1 MKKRFFAGL
10 LACLMVVGLLPLSM
24 LLKPVSAKA
33 DITTGKR
40 EFSSE
45 KLSIEKDESKKNEE
59 IDLQNGFSIYR
70 GSGSKTESNKTIK
83 FKGENAEGYVAT
95 VKYATG
101 GKADIKPLEKKI
113 SAAIKFEASKGSKV
127 KVWWQTGK
135 SADTARTLDLYDSDG
150 NKKYTKE
157 AGTKDPVCTDDIVIN
172 EDGIHYIGGAKE
184 NIYIYRIV
192 IETGYTVTVVD
203 SVADETK
210 ETAILEGDTF
220 DIVSADKK
228 NFLYWVNSYG
238 RIVSRDAEYSFPVY
252 YSDTYTAV
260 YKSAETT
267 YNFMTDYDQVYKTYT
282 ASDLAIPTSPVK
294 YGYEFDYW
302 KIGET
307 KVSTVQEIKDAG
319 TGTDVEIKPVYK
331 EVTENVSITINGI
344 TKEYKKNKEVTAD
357 ATGLENFMYWYV
369 SGDDGGESK
378 ILSYSSLYSFFAD
391 DKITSISAKCG
402 TDTVKKSGIITHIT
416 NDVNG
421 NNKTF
426 VFEFT
431 VPDDYKIEF
440 AGIVASSTYAD
451 PNLTNYEYIRG
462 RGSNAK
468 TVRYSWTKTDAADK
482 TWYVRPVLKYSDSE
496 GNVTTVIADD
506 VQSL

>member
-24 LLKPVSAKA
+24 WLKPVNAKA
-33 DITTGKR
+33 ASEIYKIESTDLDWLGKTASSVTNTYKSGNFTFEILSNATKYEKKYSCSDTDYTSSIGLKFGGGANVNDSKNAVKFKTTSKAKVRVWWMSNGNYIRCITSESEEKWAAQDKSKKGTSYYD
-40 EFSSE
+40 EFSV
-45 KLSIEKDESKKNEE
+45 ESGEYYIGSKSS
-59 IDLQNGFSIYR
+59 SIYIYKIEVEPETSYKVTIND
-70 GSGSKTESNKTIK
+70 GTESKTETVKESSEYKITA
-83 FKGENAEGYVAT
+83 KGE
-95 VKYATG
+95 
-101 GKADIKPLEKKI
+101 
-113 SAAIKFEASKGSKV
+113 
-127 KVWWQTGK
+127 
-135 SADTARTLDLYDSDG
+135 
-150 NKKYTKE
+150 
-157 AGTKDPVCTDDIVIN
+157 
-172 EDGIHYIGGAKE
+172 
-184 NIYIYRIV
+184 
-192 IETGYTVTVVD
+192 
-203 SVADETK
+203 
-210 ETAILEGDTF
+210 
-220 DIVSADKK
+220 

-238 RIVSRDAEYSFPVY
+238 RIISREAEYSFPVY

-267 YNFMTDYDQVYKTYT
+267 YKFMTDYDQVYKTYT
-282 ASDLAIPTSPVK
+282 VSDLAIPTSPVK

-307 KVSTVQEIKDAG
+307 KVSTVEEIKAAG
-319 TGTDVEIKPVYK
+319 TDTDVVIKPVYK
-331 EVTENVSITINGI
+331 EVTENVSITINGV
-344 TKEYKKNKEVTAD
+344 TNEYKKNKEVTAD
-357 ATGLENFMYWYV
+357 ATALENFMYWYV
-369 SGDDGGESK
+369 SGDESK

-402 TDTVKKSGIITHIT
+402 TGTVKKGGIITHIT

-440 AGIVASSTYAD
+440 AGIVASSTSAE
-451 PNLTNYEYIRG
+451 PTLANYEYIRG

-468 TVRYSWTKTDAADK
+468 TVRYSWTKTDAADT

-496 GNVTTVIADD
+496 GNVTTITADD

>member
-33 DITTGKR
+33 ASEIYKIESTDLDWLGKNASSVTNTYKSGDFTFEILKNAAKYTGKYDCKDTAYT
-40 EFSSE
+40 SSVGLKFGGGINKDDE
-45 KLSIEKDESKKNEE
+45 KNAIKFKVNSKAKVRIWWRSNGNYIQCISSSGKEEDSWKATNKTTKSTSYYDEISVKPGEYYVGSAKS
-59 IDLQNGFSIYR
+59 SIYIYKIEVEPEEEAATSYKVTIND
-70 GSGSKTESNKTIK
+70 GTESKTE
-83 FKGENAEGYVAT
+83 T
-95 VKYATG
+95 VKESAEY
-101 GKADIKPLEKKI
+101 KI
-113 SAAIKFEASKGSKV
+113 TAKG
-127 KVWWQTGK
+127 
-135 SADTARTLDLYDSDG
+135 A
-150 NKKYTKE
+150 
-157 AGTKDPVCTDDIVIN
+157 
-172 EDGIHYIGGAKE
+172 
-184 NIYIYRIV
+184 
-192 IETGYTVTVVD
+192 
-203 SVADETK
+203 
-210 ETAILEGDTF
+210 
-220 DIVSADKK
+220 

-238 RIVSRDAEYSFPVY
+238 RIVSREAEYSFPVY

-260 YKSAETT
+260 YKSADTT
-267 YNFMTDYDQVYKTYT
+267 YNFMTDYDQIYKTYT

-294 YGYEFDYW
+294 YGYEFNYW

-307 KVSTVQEIKDAG
+307 KVSTVEEIKAAG
-319 TGTDVEIKPVYK
+319 TDTDVVIKPVYK
-331 EVTENVSITINGI
+331 EVTENVSITINGV

-357 ATGLENFMYWYV
+357 ATALENFMYWYV
-369 SGDDGGESK
+369 PGDGGESK

-391 DKITSISAKCG
+391 DKITTISAKCG

-421 NNKTF
+421 DNKTF

-440 AGIVASSTYAD
+440 AGIVASSTSAE
-451 PNLTNYEYIRG
+451 PTLANYEYIRG

-482 TWYVRPVLKYSDSE
+482 TWYVRPVLKYSDAE
-496 GNVTTVIADD
+496 GNVTTIIADD